1 MPRYLLGVDAGSTL
15 TKAALF
21 DFAGQEISRAAVAVP
36 LDRPRMGWVECDPVR
51 AWEAAKSSIRKVV
64 EQADISPSDI
74 AAIGISAAMVGAWLV
89 DAEGKALRAGINWE
103 DSRTQEM
110 LDARLQAD
118 PDFYRRIFR
127 VDGCVMQQGCTLPLA
142 AWLRDHEPELFTDA
156 AHIFSY
162 KDFLRMKLTGVAA
175 ADRTEAAVAPG
186 DARGSGRS
194 EEMFDLFDLTRFR
207 EKFPDAHDS
216 DALAGHLTK
225 TAAEELGLPEGTPV
239 AVGAGD
245 VPSTIVGASA
255 LEAGTAL
262 VVLGTT
268 CIAGVVSDEPV
279 FSPPDLGLLFTLPGK
294 AWFRS
299 MVNVAGTLNL
309 DWAIANILGETERNA
324 ELFGRLDAM
333 IAEVPIGCDGVVYL
347 PYLSDSGIIAPVFDQ
362 RARAGFFGL
371 TPRHERK
378 HMMRAVYEGVILAV
392 RDLLQH
398 LPDVE
403 GEILLTGGGAN
414 SLIWTQMLADAT
426 GKPVAIPAGSEF
438 GARGAAL
445 LAATAVGVFSSIR
458 EASLS
463 TQQIARRQIP
473 YLEARNAWNHAF
485 SNYCAQR
492 DLILRRPD

>member
-1 MPRYLLGVDAGSTL
+1 
-15 TKAALF
+15 
-21 DFAGQEISRAAVAVP
+21 
-36 LDRPRMGWVECDPVR
+36 
-51 AWEAAKSSIRKVV
+51 
-64 EQADISPSDI
+64 
-74 AAIGISAAMVGAWLV
+74 
-89 DAEGKALRAGINWE
+89 
-103 DSRTQEM
+103 
-110 LDARLQAD
+110 
-118 PDFYRRIFR
+118 
-127 VDGCVMQQGCTLPLA
+127 
-142 AWLRDHEPELFTDA
+142 
-156 AHIFSY
+156 
-162 KDFLRMKLTGVAA
+162 
-175 ADRTEAAVAPG
+175 
-186 DARGSGRS
+186 
-194 EEMFDLFDLTRFR
+194 
-207 EKFPDAHDS
+207 
-216 DALAGHLTK
+216 
-225 TAAEELGLPEGTPV
+225 
-239 AVGAGD
+239 
-245 VPSTIVGASA
+245 
-255 LEAGTAL
+255 
-262 VVLGTT
+262 VLGTT

-463 TQQIARRQIP
+463 TRQIARRQIP
-473 YLEARNAWNHAF
+473 NPEARNAWNQAF

-492 DLILRRPD
+492 DLILRRPH